1 MARFKRSLAASISL
15 TSLLLAACGGGGDSQ
30 GELAVAGPS
39 PADPPPM
46 AVVPPQPG
54 PTVPSS
60 NPPKAVVLPAPQL
73 TFTDTGLSVSDGVTV
88 NGLWTVVSD
97 LSWEY
102 SLDEGATWTL
112 GSGGQFEVTGDG
124 PKMIWV
130 RARDELGNTSEIV
143 KVSCVLDTMAPMLPV
158 VESMS
163 QGAAR
168 TLQVSGTEAGARW
181 EYSLDQEV
189 SWLPGSGTRLVV
201 MGNSVATV
209 SVRQVDVAGN
219 ASAGQAF
226 ALDRPGDLSWQ
237 EASGNPLQPSVLAVS
252 TAGTFL
258 MHGSVVRG
266 DADYIRWD
274 IPPGHRVTSL
284 RLVRYVSDDAV
295 AFYALQRSPVFDA
308 GVDVSKM
315 LVYGHMGPQDLR
327 RNVVAEIAPQLMG
340 EGPMTLWFQQTGPL
354 PTAFAMELVIRPLTE

>member
-1 MARFKRSLAASISL
+1 MTQSSNPTTTSCSGLLALSLV
-15 TSLLLAACGGGGDSQ
+15 LAACGGGGEAQTAASQ
-30 GELAVAGPS
+30 APPTSAMPAAPDTSVA
-39 PADPPPM
+39 
-46 AVVPPQPG
+46 PG
-54 PTVPSS
+54 NTPL
-60 NPPKAVVLPAPQL
+60 AVVLPTPQL

-124 PKMIWV
+124 PKVIWV

-143 KVSCVLDTMAPMLPV
+143 KVSCVLDTMAPMPPV

-201 MGNSVATV
+201 MGNSVSTV

-226 ALDRPGDLSWQ
+226 VLDQPGDLSWQ
-237 EASGNPLQPSVLAVS
+237 EASGNPLQPSVLATS

-274 IPPGHRVTSL
+274 VPPGHRVTSL

-295 AFYALQRSPVFDA
+295 AFYALQRSAVFDA

-327 RNVVAEIAPQLMG
+327 RDVVAEIAPQLLG